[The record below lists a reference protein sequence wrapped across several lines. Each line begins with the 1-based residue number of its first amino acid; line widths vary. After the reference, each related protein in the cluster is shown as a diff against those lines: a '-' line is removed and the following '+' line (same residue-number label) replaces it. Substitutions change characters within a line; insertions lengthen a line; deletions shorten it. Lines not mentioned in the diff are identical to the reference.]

1 MKMKLSGVTELKK
14 DLLNQAKMEVVKTAV
29 KYHTASLTEK
39 AQRRVPVD
47 TGFLKR
53 SIIQEI
59 SDGGMTGTI
68 TAGADYAGYVEK
80 GTRFME
86 AQPYMEPSFNEVKP
100 AFIKDL
106 ERIKK

>member
-1 MKMKLSGVTELKK
+1 MKVTLVGAADLKT
-14 DLLNQAKMEVVKTAV
+14 DLLKASELEKVQEIV
-29 KYHTASLTEK
+29 KYHTASLTQK

-59 SDGGMTGTI
+59 SGGGMTGTV

-80 GTRFME
+80 GTRFMA
-86 AQPYMEPSFNEVKP
+86 AQPYMEPSFNEVKRE
-100 AFIKDL
+100 FLKDL
-106 ERIKK
+106 ERMKK

>member
-39 AQRRVPVD
+39 AQRRAPVD
-47 TGFLKR
+47 TGFLER
-53 SIIQEI
+53 SITQKIEN
-59 SDGGMTGTI
+59 DGLTGI
-68 TAGADYAGYVEK
+68 VTAGAEYAGYVEL
-80 GTRFME
+80 GTRFMS
-86 AQPYMEPSFNEVKP
+86 AKPYMEPSFNEVKP